1 MISNSL
7 SLGTLQC
14 RIIRTTELA
23 AAREKLNELER
34 RKDEILKKYAPASL
48 VGQLHGKLVSLNLPI
63 KLAEY
68 WKQAYIAS
76 IISLNN
82 F

>member
-1 MISNSL
+1 MYCLSHDINVSVISNSL

-48 VGQLHGKLVSLNLPI
+48 VRQLNGKSLFP
-63 KLAEY
+63 
-68 WKQAYIAS
+68 
-76 IISLNN
+76 
-82 F
+82 